1 MTLDG
6 ELWINTGSPVK
17 QEIKDKNGRV
27 SEIRNPRKV
36 SPDAQVPAGG
46 ASAAQIRHCDNVAKT
61 EAGAQTCLIK

>member
-17 QEIKDKNGRV
+17 QQGDKNGRV
-27 SEIRNPRKV
+27 SEIRNTGKV
-36 SPDAQVPAGG
+36 SPDAKMPAGG

-61 EAGAQTCLIK
+61 EAGAPSRAEG

>member
-1 MTLDG
+1 MLDG

-17 QEIKDKNGRV
+17 QGVNNGRV
-27 SEIRNPRKV
+27 LEIRNTGKV

-61 EAGAQTCLIK
+61 EAGAPSRAEG

>member
-1 MTLDG
+1 MLDG

-17 QEIKDKNGRV
+17 QQGVKDGRV

-46 ASAAQIRHCDNVAKT
+46 ASAAQIRHCDHVAAT
-61 EAGAQTCLIK
+61 EAGTQSRIEG

>member
-1 MTLDG
+1 MLDG

-17 QEIKDKNGRV
+17 QQGVKDGRV

-46 ASAAQIRHCDNVAKT
+46 ASAAQIRHSDNVAAI
-61 EAGAQTCLIK
+61 EAGTQIRIEG